1 MQREYAYHCYDEFTV
16 RRVQQILVFRKLR
29 IPLKQIAQI
38 LIDEDIQQTYVCMQ
52 ERLKEVEWE
61 ISALET
67 VRSVLQQFVSRLHAR
82 NTVANSVDLLEDKS
96 ITEIVNMLIPPKST
110 LKETQMCTM
119 DLVGAEG
126 TFSRDLR
133 IRIVILPPMTVAA
146 YHFIGENPEESVGD
160 VIDKFV
166 RDFKLYEKKPDSRLF
181 GFNHPNP
188 SPDKPYGYE
197 DWVTIPEDM
206 EVPAP
211 LVKKKVKEI
220 CMWRLRLTFLIFTSG
235 NLLPI
240 G

>member
-1 MQREYAYHCYDEFTV
+1 MQREYAYRCYDEFTV

-96 ITEIVNMLIPPKST
+96 ITEIVNMLIPLKST

-160 VIDKFV
+160 VVDKFV
-166 RDFKLYEKKPDSRLF
+166 RDFKLYEKNRTRV
-181 GFNHPNP
+181 
-188 SPDKPYGYE
+188 Y
-197 DWVTIPEDM
+197 
-206 EVPAP
+206 
-211 LVKKKVKEI
+211 LVLI
-220 CMWRLRLTFLIFTSG
+220 IRILRRI
-235 NLLPI
+235 NLAVMKI

>member
-1 MQREYAYHCYDEFTV
+1 MQREYAYRCYDEFTV

-96 ITEIVNMLIPPKST
+96 ITEIVNMLIPLKST

-146 YHFIGENPEESVGD
+146 YHFVGE
-160 VIDKFV
+160 
-166 RDFKLYEKKPDSRLF
+166 SR
-181 GFNHPNP
+181 G
-188 SPDKPYGYE
+188 KCGRRYRQ
-197 DWVTIPEDM
+197 V
-206 EVPAP
+206 
-211 LVKKKVKEI
+211 
-220 CMWRLRLTFLIFTSG
+220 CSG
-235 NLLPI
+235 LQTL
-240 G
+240 

>member
-1 MQREYAYHCYDEFTV
+1 
-16 RRVQQILVFRKLR
+16 
-29 IPLKQIAQI
+29 
-38 LIDEDIQQTYVCMQ
+38 MQ

-96 ITEIVNMLIPPKST
+96 ITEIVNMLISPKST

-146 YHFIGENPEESVGD
+146 YHFIGENPEEGVGD

-166 RDFKLYEKKPDSRLF
+166 RGFKLYEKKPDSRLF

-206 EVPAP
+206 DVPAP